1 MPYVKLKFD
10 GSYYGEERRKFF
22 TGLGLFYRFS
32 QLHVSGL
39 PGGSAA
45 TNPTT
50 LALLPFVD
58 RNMHT
63 VGLTL
68 DVTSN
73 VFLGSEIS
81 YFDEKRVD
89 ARNTEWLMYFALK
102 F

>member
-1 MPYVKLKFD
+1 
-10 GSYYGEERRKFF
+10 
-22 TGLGLFYRFS
+22 
-32 QLHVSGL
+32 
-39 PGGSAA
+39 
-45 TNPTT
+45 